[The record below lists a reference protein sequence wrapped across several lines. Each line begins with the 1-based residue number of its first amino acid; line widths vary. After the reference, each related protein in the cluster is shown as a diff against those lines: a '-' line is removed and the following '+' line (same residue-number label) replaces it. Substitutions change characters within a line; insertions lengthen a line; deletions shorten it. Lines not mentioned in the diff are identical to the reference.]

1 MNIGII
7 GAGVA
12 GLSTAI
18 LLASKGKRVTV
29 YESSDKPGGKLNEKQ
44 IGAYRFD
51 LGPSLFT
58 MPQWVDELYHSAG
71 KDPRDY
77 YKYKSLEVATHYF
90 YEDGTNFRSSS
101 NINNF
106 SEELENQGI
115 KTENIK
121 QYLKKVSRIYQTTEQ
136 IFLKSSIHQWRSY
149 LHWEVLKSVFKLPFI
164 KGMTTMAAMNKDY
177 FKDPRLQQY
186 FNRMATYNGSNPYQT
201 PGTLN
206 LISHI
211 EHNVGAFFPEGGMY
225 SITKGLYKLAL
236 DLDVKFEFNTSVDE
250 IIVENNKAK
259 AVRIGQRILSH
270 DIVVSNMDVYFTYK
284 KLMPKINAPEKILN
298 QEKSSS
304 ALIFYWGI
312 KKEFNQLGLHNIF
325 FAQNYDAE
333 FNNIFKRKIPHDDP
347 TVYIN
352 ITSKECSNDAPA
364 SCENWFV
371 MINVPNDSGQDWE
384 ALKKQAKD
392 NIVAKLNRMLNT
404 DISSLIEVEEVLEPK
419 LIEDRTSSFRG
430 ALYGNASNNKM
441 AAFFRHANFSTK
453 IKNLYFCGGS
463 VHPGGGIP
471 LSVQSGKIVSDLIHR
486 AYK

>member
-1 MNIGII
+1 MNVGII
-7 GAGVA
+7 GAGIA
-12 GLSTAI
+12 GLSAAI
-18 LLASKGKRVTV
+18 VLASKGKQVTV
-29 YESSDKPGGKLNEKQ
+29 YESSDKPGGKLNEKL

-58 MPQWVDELYHSAG
+58 MPLWVDELYYSAG

-77 YKYKSLEVATHYF
+77 YIYKKLEVSTHYF
-90 YEDGTNFRSSS
+90 YEDGTTFKSSS
-101 NINNF
+101 NVNNF
-106 SEELENQGI
+106 SEELKNQGI
-115 KTENIK
+115 DTDNIK
-121 QYLKKVSRIYQTTEQ
+121 KYLKKVSGIYQTTEQ
-136 IFLKSSIHQWRSY
+136 IFLKSSIHQWQSY
-149 LHWEVLKSVFKLPFI
+149 LHWGVLKSVFKLPFI

-186 FNRMATYNGSNPYQT
+186 FNRMATYNGSSPYQA

-225 SITKGLYKLAL
+225 SITKGLYQLAL
-236 DLDVKFEFNTSVDE
+236 DLGVKFEFNVSVDE

-259 AVRIGQRILSH
+259 GVRIGQRILPH
-270 DIVVSNMDVYFTYK
+270 EIVVSNMDVYFTYK
-284 KLMPKINAPEKILN
+284 KLMPKIDAPEKILN

-312 KKEFNQLGLHNIF
+312 KKEFKQLGLHNIF
-325 FAQNYDAE
+325 FAKNYDEE
-333 FNNIFKRKIPHDDP
+333 FKDIFEKKIPHHDP

-352 ITSKECSNDAPA
+352 ITSKECSSDAPA

-384 ALKKQAKD
+384 ELKKQAKQ
-392 NIVAKLNRMLNT
+392 NIIQKLDRMLNA
-404 DISSLIEVEEVLEPK
+404 DIASIIEVEEVLEPK
-419 LIEDRTSSFRG
+419 LIEQRTSSFKG

-441 AAFFRHANFSTK
+441 AAFFRHANFSSK

-471 LSVQSGKIVSDLIHR
+471 LALQSGKIVGDLIHR